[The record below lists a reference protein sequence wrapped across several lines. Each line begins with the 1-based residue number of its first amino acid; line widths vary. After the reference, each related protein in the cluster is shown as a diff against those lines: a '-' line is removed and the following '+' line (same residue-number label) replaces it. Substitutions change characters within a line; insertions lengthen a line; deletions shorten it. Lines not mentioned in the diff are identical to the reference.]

1 MRISLVVVS
10 PALLAPAMAIVA
22 VSAAGRECSLG
33 CCRGCRSH
41 LHLGQDLVT
50 ASTTAV
56 VASGAGGVAALPIFV
71 ATVAG
76 LIVLVGTVVAI
87 LIAID
92 LTARFVVELGPLAL
106 VILALLTLVVGV
118 AVAVAVAVATLPV
131 SVSAGVA
138 WHDEREGQD
147 ESDGEGRNPGLLPE
161 TAQPLQICPL
171 WPMVNGDSGLGIQ
184 RLTLRKSER

>member
-10 PALLAPAMAIVA
+10 AALLAPAMAIVA

-56 VASGAGGVAALPIFV
+56 VVSGAGGVAALPILV

-106 VILALLTLVVGV
+106 VILALLPLESQRAVLNEEPCGEIRSEEHTSELQSLAYLV
-118 AVAVAVAVATLPV
+118 
-131 SVSAGVA
+131 
-138 WHDEREGQD
+138 
-147 ESDGEGRNPGLLPE
+147 
-161 TAQPLQICPL
+161 
-171 WPMVNGDSGLGIQ
+171 
-184 RLTLRKSER
+184 